1 MKKCLLVH
9 LIIWVIKKKKR
20 VLSENEKRDSSLAEP
35 EAV

>member
-9 LIIWVIKKKKR
+9 LIIWVIKKKR
-20 VLSENEKRDSSLAEP
+20 VLSENENRDSSLAEP